1 MQRLIAVLRRPQ
13 GIFGLV
19 SDRVRAFD
27 PKISHFTDP
36 YRESV
41 VPLASVPESVCAWR
55 DKDVKAW
62 RALGAVP
69 ALSRRAGVAIVR
81 AVIGSVADPANE
93 PGWLPPLSA
102 AFGSR
107 RGAVDLRPYLCS
119 AAHEQELLHALG
131 DTLIQ
136 VSSDTSFPDWHWTH
150 RLAIA
155 ELPPAF
161 RRRFLWGL
169 HLSPWHQLELT
180 LAVYEALDLE
190 RDEVAC
196 RGVSR
201 LLSFCARPIGI
212 AWCHAIADVAP
223 PERARACE
231 LILESGA
238 YQRQPTEDAREA
250 LVALG

>member
-27 PKISHFTDP
+27 PKLAHFTDP

-41 VPLASVPESVCAWR
+41 VPLASVPESVCPWR

-62 RALGAVP
+62 RALSAVP

-81 AVIGSVADPANE
+81 AVIGSVADPTGA

-102 AFGSR
+102 SFGAR
-107 RGAVDLRPYLCS
+107 GGAVDLRPYLCS
-119 AAHEQELLHALG
+119 AAHEQDLLEALG
-131 DTLIQ
+131 GTLTQ
-136 VSSDTSFPDWHWTH
+136 VSADTSFPEWHWTH

-155 ELPPAF
+155 ELPLAF

-169 HLSPWHQLELT
+169 HLSPWSQLELT
-180 LAVYEALDLE
+180 LGVYEALDLE
-190 RDEVAC
+190 HEDMLS
-196 RGVSR
+196 RGLAR
-201 LLSFCARPIGI
+201 LLSFCERPIGI
-212 AWCHAIADVAP
+212 AWCHVIGDVAP

-238 YQRQPTEDAREA
+238 YQRQPTADAREA